1 MTKNKFWIVLP
12 AILLSLVF
20 IPEAAEAQVKYGKYT
35 LVGASTDG
43 GGFYGIVTINK
54 AGPLSAKLNTG
65 ETFRGRI
72 DAKGKFIVTSLSG
85 PGYVRV
91 ASGSATMRS
100 RSYAIGK
107 YKVRGEAGGYFMLG
121 LN

>member
-1 MTKNKFWIVLP
+1 MKRLP
-12 AILLSLVF
+12 LLILTLTLTIFCSG
-20 IPEAAEAQVKYGKYT
+20 ESAHAQVKPGKYL